1 MGWRMYSLLAG
12 VNQGP
17 GTWPSLPSR
26 VARPDTGGPRME
38 IELITIGTELLLG
51 QVLDTHQQWLGQRL
65 ADSGY
70 TLSRQVTVPDNGPA
84 ICGAVQ
90 TALGRA
96 DLVITT
102 GGLGP
107 TSDDVTRGLLAD
119 LLARPLGP
127 DASVAAHIEG
137 FFERHNR
144 PMPGSVLVQAQV
156 PEGAVVFPN
165 EHGTAPGLAIEASPN
180 PFRAG
185 GGSAWL
191 IMLPGPP
198 RELRPMFDDQV
209 LPFINKYLP
218 LEKEFHC
225 RTLRSLG
232 IGESMVEE
240 MLLGPLQPLMDRGL
254 ELGFC
259 ARTGQV
265 DIRLSGIGP
274 GMPAIIAE
282 AEAAIRAA
290 IGKHIYGTG
299 DETIGQAVVGR
310 LIATGETVAV
320 AESCTGGFLGHHI
333 TNVPGASAI
342 FAGGVLAYSNA
353 MKQKLLGVK
362 KSTLA
367 EHGSVSKPV
376 AIEMAEGA
384 LTVSGADHA
393 LSVTGIAGPGGGTP
407 DKPVGTV
414 WLGMASRGGRPLAIR
429 KFHPYDRE
437 TFKHATVHQA
447 LELLRRRLK
456 KTG

>member
-1 MGWRMYSLLAG
+1 
-12 VNQGP
+12 
-17 GTWPSLPSR
+17 
-26 VARPDTGGPRME
+26 ME

-107 TSDDVTRGLLAD
+107 TSDDITRGLIAD
-119 LLARPLGP
+119 LLARPLRR
-127 DASVAAHIEG
+127 DESVTSHIEG

-259 ARTGQV
+259 ARIGQV

-274 GMPAIIAE
+274 GMSAIIAE

-290 IGKHIYGTG
+290 IDKQIYGTD
-299 DETIGQAVVGR
+299 DETIEQVVVGQ
-310 LIATGETVAV
+310 LIATGETLAV

>member
-1 MGWRMYSLLAG
+1 MGWRMYPLLAG
-12 VNQGP
+12 VNHGP

-65 ADSGY
+65 AERGCP
-70 TLSRQVTVPDNGPA
+70 LSRQFTVPDNGQA
-84 ICGAVQ
+84 ICGALQ

-107 TSDDVTRGLLAD
+107 TSDDITRGLIAD
-119 LLARPLGP
+119 LLARPLRR
-127 DASVAAHIEG
+127 DESVASHIEG
-137 FFERHNR
+137 FFERRNR
-144 PMPGSVLVQAQV
+144 PMPESVLVQAHV

-165 EHGTAPGLAIEASPN
+165 EHGTAPGLAIEVSPN
-180 PFRAG
+180 PYRAG
-185 GGSAWL
+185 AEPAWM

-198 RELRPMFDDQV
+198 RELRPMVDEQMM
-209 LPFINKYLP
+209 PFIKEHLP
-218 LEKEFHC
+218 LEQEFHC

-240 MLLGPLQPLMDRGL
+240 KLLGPLKPLMDRGL
-254 ELGFC
+254 DLGFC

-265 DIRLSGIGP
+265 DIRLSGSGP
-274 GMPAIIAE
+274 EMPAIIAE
-282 AEAAIRAA
+282 AEAAIRGV
-290 IGKHIYGTG
+290 IDKQIYGTDG
-299 DETIGQAVVGR
+299 ETIEQVVVGQ
-310 LIATGETVAV
+310 LIATGETLAV

-367 EHGSVSKPV
+367 KHGAVSKPV
-376 AIEMAEGA
+376 ALEMAKGA
-384 LTVSGADHA
+384 LAVSGADHA
-393 LSVTGIAGPGGGTP
+393 LSITGIAGPAGGTP

-414 WLGMASRGGRPLAIR
+414 WLGLASRGSRPLAVR
-429 KFHPYDRE
+429 KFHPFDRE
-437 TFKHATVHQA
+437 AFKHATVHQA
-447 LELLRRRLK
+447 LELLRRRLQK
-456 KTG
+456 IG

>member
-1 MGWRMYSLLAG
+1 MGWRMCLRSAR
-12 VNQGP
+12 VNHRP

-38 IELITIGTELLLG
+38 IELITTGTELLLG
-51 QVLDTHQQWLGQRL
+51 RVLNTHQQWLGQRL
-65 ADSGY
+65 ADDGY

-84 ICGAVQ
+84 VCESVQ

-96 DLVITT
+96 ELVITT

-107 TSDDVTRGLLAD
+107 TSDDITRGLIAD
-119 LLARPLGP
+119 LLARPLGR
-127 DASVAAHIEG
+127 DESVASHIESL
-137 FFERHNR
+137 FERRNR
-144 PMPGSVLVQAQV
+144 PMPESVLVQAYV

-259 ARTGQV
+259 ARIGQV
-265 DIRLSGIGP
+265 DIRLSGSGP

-333 TNVPGASAI
+333 TNVPGASAV
-342 FAGGVLAYSNA
+342 FAAGVVTYSNA
-353 MKQKLLGVK
+353 MKQKLLGVNE
-362 KSTLA
+362 STLA
-367 EHGSVSKPV
+367 RHGAVSKPV
-376 AIEMAEGA
+376 ALEMAKGA
-384 LTVSGADHA
+384 LAVSGADHA
-393 LSVTGIAGPGGGTP
+393 LSVTGIAGPAGGTP

-414 WLGMASRGGRPLAIR
+414 WLGLASRGRRPLAVR
-429 KFHPYDRE
+429 KFHPFDRE
-437 TFKHATVHQA
+437 AFKHATVHQA
-447 LELLRRRLK
+447 LELLLRRLQ
-456 KTG
+456 

>member
-1 MGWRMYSLLAG
+1 
-12 VNQGP
+12 
-17 GTWPSLPSR
+17 
-26 VARPDTGGPRME
+26 ME

-218 LEKEFHC
+218 LEKEFQC

-232 IGESMVEE
+232 IGESVVEE

-259 ARTGQV
+259 ARIGQV

-274 GMPAIIAE
+274 GMSAIIAE

-290 IGKHIYGTG
+290 IDKQIYGTD
-299 DETIGQAVVGR
+299 DETIEQVVVGQ
-310 LIATGETVAV
+310 LIATGETLAV

>member
-259 ARTGQV
+259 ARIGQV

-274 GMPAIIAE
+274 GMSAIIAE

-290 IGKHIYGTG
+290 IDKQINGTD
-299 DETIGQAVVGR
+299 DETIEQVVVGQ
-310 LIATGETVAV
+310 LIATGETLAV

>member
-1 MGWRMYSLLAG
+1 
-12 VNQGP
+12 
-17 GTWPSLPSR
+17 
-26 VARPDTGGPRME
+26 ME

-218 LEKEFHC
+218 LEKEFQC

-259 ARTGQV
+259 ARIGQV

-282 AEAAIRAA
+282 AEAAIHAA
-290 IGKHIYGTG
+290 IDKQIYGTD
-299 DETIGQAVVGR
+299 DETIEQVVVGQ
-310 LIATGETVAV
+310 LIATGETLAV

-342 FAGGVLAYSNA
+342 FAGGVMAYSNA

>member
-259 ARTGQV
+259 ARIGQV

-274 GMPAIIAE
+274 GMSAIIAE

-290 IGKHIYGTG
+290 IDKQIYGTD
-299 DETIGQAVVGR
+299 DETIEQVVVGQ
-310 LIATGETVAV
+310 LIATGETLAV

>member
-1 MGWRMYSLLAG
+1 MGWRMYPLLAG
-12 VNQGP
+12 VNHGP

-65 ADSGY
+65 AERGCP
-70 TLSRQVTVPDNGPA
+70 LSRKLTVPDNGPA

-90 TALGRA
+90 TALGRT

-225 RTLRSLG
+225 RILRSLG

-259 ARTGQV
+259 ARIGQV
-265 DIRLSGIGP
+265 DIRLSGSGP

-333 TNVPGASAI
+333 TNVPGASAV
-342 FAGGVLAYSNA
+342 FAAGVVTYSNA
-353 MKQKLLGVK
+353 MKQKLLGVNE
-362 KSTLA
+362 STLA
-367 EHGSVSKPV
+367 RHGAVSKPV
-376 AIEMAEGA
+376 ALEMAKGA
-384 LTVSGADHA
+384 LAVSGADHA
-393 LSVTGIAGPGGGTP
+393 LSVTGIAGPAGGTP

-414 WLGMASRGGRPLAIR
+414 WLGLASRGRRPLAVW
-429 KFHPYDRE
+429 KFHPFDRE
-437 TFKHATVHQA
+437 AFKHATVHQA
-447 LELLRRRLK
+447 LELLRRRLQ
-456 KTG
+456 

>member
-1 MGWRMYSLLAG
+1 MR
-12 VNQGP
+12 
-17 GTWPSLPSR
+17 
-26 VARPDTGGPRME
+26 
-38 IELITIGTELLLG
+38 
-51 QVLDTHQQWLGQRL
+51 
-65 ADSGY
+65 
-70 TLSRQVTVPDNGPA
+70 
-84 ICGAVQ
+84 
-90 TALGRA
+90 
-96 DLVITT
+96 
-102 GGLGP
+102 
-107 TSDDVTRGLLAD
+107 
-119 LLARPLGP
+119 
-127 DASVAAHIEG
+127 
-137 FFERHNR
+137 
-144 PMPGSVLVQAQV
+144 
-156 PEGAVVFPN
+156 
-165 EHGTAPGLAIEASPN
+165 
-180 PFRAG
+180 
-185 GGSAWL
+185 
-191 IMLPGPP
+191 
-198 RELRPMFDDQV
+198 
-209 LPFINKYLP
+209 
-218 LEKEFHC
+218 
-225 RTLRSLG
+225 
-232 IGESMVEE
+232 
-240 MLLGPLQPLMDRGL
+240 LGPLQPLMDRGL

-259 ARTGQV
+259 ARIGQV

-290 IGKHIYGTG
+290 IDKQIYGTD
-299 DETIGQAVVGR
+299 DETIEQVVVGQ
-310 LIATGETVAV
+310 LIATGETLAV

-342 FAGGVLAYSNA
+342 FAGGVMAYSNA

>member
-1 MGWRMYSLLAG
+1 
-12 VNQGP
+12 
-17 GTWPSLPSR
+17 
-26 VARPDTGGPRME
+26 ME

-218 LEKEFHC
+218 LEKEFQC

-232 IGESMVEE
+232 IGESVVEE

-259 ARTGQV
+259 ARIGQV

-274 GMPAIIAE
+274 GMSAIIAE

-290 IGKHIYGTG
+290 IDKQIYGTD
-299 DETIGQAVVGR
+299 DETIEQVVVGQ
-310 LIATGETVAV
+310 LIATGETLAV

-429 KFHPYDRE
+429 QFHPYDRE

-456 KTG
+456 KIG

>member
-1 MGWRMYSLLAG
+1 
-12 VNQGP
+12 
-17 GTWPSLPSR
+17 
-26 VARPDTGGPRME
+26 ME

-225 RTLRSLG
+225 RILRSLG

-259 ARTGQV
+259 ARIGQV

-290 IGKHIYGTG
+290 IDKQIYGTD
-299 DETIGQAVVGR
+299 DETIEQVVVGQ
-310 LIATGETVAV
+310 LIATGETLAV

-429 KFHPYDRE
+429 QFHPYDRE

>member
-259 ARTGQV
+259 ARIGQV

-290 IGKHIYGTG
+290 IDKQIYGTD
-299 DETIGQAVVGR
+299 DETIEQVVVGQ
-310 LIATGETVAV
+310 LIATGETLAV

-342 FAGGVLAYSNA
+342 FAGGVMAYSNA

>member
-65 ADSGY
+65 AERGCP
-70 TLSRQVTVPDNGPA
+70 LSRKLTVPDNGPA

-90 TALGRA
+90 TALGRT

-218 LEKEFHC
+218 LEKEFQC

-259 ARTGQV
+259 ARIGQV
-265 DIRLSGIGP
+265 DIRLSGSGP

-333 TNVPGASAI
+333 TNVPGASAV
-342 FAGGVLAYSNA
+342 FAAGVVTYSNA
-353 MKQKLLGVK
+353 MKQKLLGVNE
-362 KSTLA
+362 STLA
-367 EHGSVSKPV
+367 RHGAVSKPV
-376 AIEMAEGA
+376 ALEMAKGA
-384 LTVSGADHA
+384 LAVSGADHA
-393 LSVTGIAGPGGGTP
+393 LSVTGIAGPAGGTP

-414 WLGMASRGGRPLAIR
+414 WLGLASRGRRPLAVW
-429 KFHPYDRE
+429 KFHPFDRE
-437 TFKHATVHQA
+437 AFKHATVHQA
-447 LELLRRRLK
+447 LELLRRRLQ
-456 KTG
+456 

>member
-1 MGWRMYSLLAG
+1 
-12 VNQGP
+12 
-17 GTWPSLPSR
+17 
-26 VARPDTGGPRME
+26 ME

-218 LEKEFHC
+218 LEKEFQC

-259 ARTGQV
+259 ARIGQV
-265 DIRLSGIGP
+265 DIRLSGSGP

-290 IGKHIYGTG
+290 IDKQIYGTD
-299 DETIGQAVVGR
+299 DETIEQVVVGQ
-310 LIATGETVAV
+310 LIATGETLAV

-456 KTG
+456 KIG